1 MPEPSSSSTAISRD
15 ILHRTFEIFG
25 ASEDA
30 TEFRGFLRDVLE
42 HADSE
47 TLSLNTQRTDAKQHT
62 FSIIRSVV
70 SSNADWMSDLKD
82 TDAKLCI
89 RVLDL
94 VIISARDSGEAFG
107 KELAMVASLCA
118 RTQSLPPSPYD
129 CSRLEI
135 GEQIGSGAYGDVYKA
150 YLGQRVV
157 AVKKLL
163 RSSGHSNL
171 IEDFVHEVIHWRYL
185 DHSNINPLIGA
196 DLMTLRMISPWRPNG
211 NLSGFL
217 QSSPDINWLQLL
229 ISIASGVRYMHSL
242 EIAHG
247 DLKCVNILL
256 TDDHQACLT
265 DFGIV
270 RPTTGFT
277 YRRQL
282 ARQSHG
288 GTTHMAA
295 PELLDPELF
304 HLEHA
309 YCTKES
315 DIYAFAMVIF
325 EMMEGNVPWIGRNF
339 GNIIWQVTSGERP
352 KLTIPTPTGR
362 YSADV
367 HDLMMQCWSQELQ
380 CRPTIDDV
388 LDRLERARASH

>member
-1 MPEPSSSSTAISRD
+1 MSLRRGTSDHADRINKMPEPSSSSTAISRD

-47 TLSLNTQRTDAKQHT
+47 TLSLNVSLPFWIVFKITISWQCHLPQTQRTDAKQHT

-94 VIISARDSGEAFG
+94 VNVDSAPHIASASVLISCKVIISARDSGEAFG

-171 IEDFVHEVIHWRYL
+171 IEVCAQL
-185 DHSNINPLIGA
+185 CMA
-196 DLMTLRMISPWRPNG
+196 LRSV
-211 NLSGFL
+211 
-217 QSSPDINWLQLL
+217 
-229 ISIASGVRYMHSL
+229 A
-242 EIAHG
+242 AHG
-247 DLKCVNILL
+247 
-256 TDDHQACLT
+256 
-265 DFGIV
+265 
-270 RPTTGFT
+270 
-277 YRRQL
+277 
-282 ARQSHG
+282 
-288 GTTHMAA
+288 
-295 PELLDPELF
+295 
-304 HLEHA
+304 
-309 YCTKES
+309 
-315 DIYAFAMVIF
+315 
-325 EMMEGNVPWIGRNF
+325 MEGF
-339 GNIIWQVTSGERP
+339 
-352 KLTIPTPTGR
+352 
-362 YSADV
+362 
-367 HDLMMQCWSQELQ
+367 
-380 CRPTIDDV
+380 
-388 LDRLERARASH
+388 RA